1 MNLEWERIQDQLT
14 KYAERARGLLA
25 ANYAFY
31 LAFIALLVGILSGLG
46 AVFLFYLI
54 QFSNWL
60 FSGPINDFLVL
71 LGPLRIPIIGCIG
84 GILVGVLVYFLA
96 REAKGHG
103 ISEVILSV
111 ARQRGIIRS
120 RVVLVKAV
128 TTALT
133 IGSGGSAGREGP
145 IAQIGAGIGSTVS
158 QLLHI
163 SERHTIMLV
172 ACGAGA
178 GIAATFNAPLGG
190 AVFAMEVIL
199 NDFNASTFGYVV
211 ISSVSAAMIARA
223 LLGNLPAFLIVPY
236 DLAHP
241 FELLLYAV
249 LGIAAGLV
257 SLLFAYTLNWTED
270 LFDRLGR
277 LPEWAR
283 PAIGGILFG
292 LIGILLPQTLGR
304 GQDVI
309 NQVLQG
315 QIHLALFLA
324 LLCFAKLI
332 TTSITLGS
340 GGSGGALFPSMF
352 IGACLGG
359 SLGSVFHGIFPV
371 LTAGSGAYAIVGMGA
386 LFAAANQAP
395 ITAILMLFEMTQDY
409 RIILPIML
417 CCGISTLL
425 YRLISKESINTIRLA
440 RRGIHLRHRW
450 DLNTMRS
457 VLVRDAMSAEVDAV
471 YIDAAIEDVIQL
483 MQQTG
488 HGGFPVIDRDGLL
501 SGVITLD
508 DIRRV
513 DVSNRLVTPV
523 RDVMA
528 RGPVTVTPLET
539 LADASRKMALKE
551 IGRLPVV
558 DGEGFQRVIGIIT
571 RSDIVG
577 AYNRHILRGEEPD
590 V

>member
-1 MNLEWERIQDQLT
+1 MNREDFHDQLKSCVNRVKET
-14 KYAERARGLLA
+14 FA
-25 ANYAFY
+25 ANYGFY
-31 LAFIALLVGILSGLG
+31 LAILALLVGVLSGLG
-46 AVFLFYLI
+46 AVLLYEMI
-54 QFSNWL
+54 QFCTRL
-60 FSGPINDFLVL
+60 FFGPVANFLAF
-71 LGPLRIPIIGCIG
+71 LGPFRISIIGAAG
-84 GILVGVLVYFLA
+84 GLLVGLMIFFLA
-96 REAKGHG
+96 HEAKGHG
-103 ISEVILSV
+103 ISEVIFSV
-111 ARQRGIIRS
+111 AREKGIIRP
-120 RVVLVKAV
+120 RVGLVKAV

-145 IAQIGAGIGSTVS
+145 IAQIGAGIGSAVG
-158 QLLHI
+158 QVLHI
-163 SERHTIMLV
+163 SERQIITLV

-199 NDFNASTFGYVV
+199 NDFTASTFGYVV
-211 ISSVSAAMIARA
+211 IASVSAALIARA
-223 LLGNLPAFLIVPY
+223 LLGNSPAFLIAPY
-236 DLAHP
+236 DFVHP
-241 FELLLYAV
+241 VELLLYAV

-270 LFDRLGR
+270 LFDRLEK

-292 LIGILLPQTLGR
+292 LIGIFLPQTLGR
-304 GQDVI
+304 GEGVM
-309 NQVLQG
+309 NQILQG
-315 QIHLALFLA
+315 QVHLALFLA

-359 SLGSVFHGIFPV
+359 SLGSVFHGLLPA

-386 LFAAANQAP
+386 LFAGANQAP

-425 YRLISKESINTIRLA
+425 FRYLSKESINTIRLA

-450 DLNTMRS
+450 DANTLRS
-457 VLVRDAMSAEVDAV
+457 VLVQDAMSAEVSTV
-471 YIDAAIEDVIQL
+471 CIDATIDSVIQL
-483 MQQTG
+483 MQQTR
-488 HGGFPVIDRDGLL
+488 HNGFPVVDGDECLV
-501 SGVITLD
+501 GVIALED
-508 DIRRV
+508 VRRV
-513 DVSNRLVTPV
+513 EAEKRQSTSVRESMTP
-523 RDVMA
+523 D
-528 RGPVTVTPLET
+528 PVTVTPLET

-558 DGEGFQRVIGIIT
+558 DGEDLRKVIGIIT
-571 RSDIVG
+571 RSDIVS
-577 AYNRHILRGEEPD
+577 AYNRRLLQNE
-590 V
+590 